1 MATILAVQEIDVSSH
16 IHVVGCE
23 APCDDCCAEPAHGLL
38 PLIMIG
44 HVSHLEC
51 HAGWRSQ
58 QTATAIG
65 GWWLG
70 GLTAATV
77 SFVQPKLMQ
86 QCCTDLYFLP
96 CQRFVYLCLWLQADV
111 CMQCILLDVFAG
123 VLQGAVDQVTHTLYM
138 DR

>member
-58 QTATAIG
+58 QTAAAIG

-70 GLTAATV
+70 GLTAATECV
-77 SFVQPKLMQ
+77 FCPAKADG
-86 QCCTDLYFLP
+86 TDAALLHRPVFSASPAFCLP
-96 CQRFVYLCLWLQADV
+96 VPVAPS
-111 CMQCILLDVFAG
+111 
-123 VLQGAVDQVTHTLYM
+123 
-138 DR
+138 